1 MTDKIEI
8 PWEGKCTEEAHAFAK
23 RCAQL
28 YAENPYSERPL
39 ERIINDLM
47 TELWDMGFSQ
57 TEIST
62 AFLDAMAGM
71 PRYAAGAERR
81 GG

>member
-1 MTDKIEI
+1 MPDEIQI
-8 PWEGKCTEEAHAFAK
+8 PWEGKCIEEAHVFAK

-47 TELWDMGFSQ
+47 TELWEMELSQ
-57 TEIST
+57 TKIPT
-62 AFLDAMAGM
+62 AFTDAIADM
-71 PRYAAGAERR
+71 PRYAAGVERR